1 MAENQLGAWLK
12 TQYGPGQR
20 YKSGRQLSLA
30 ISDGD
35 NPGLVFDI
43 ENRGSAR
50 VETMRKLATAL
61 DRSFL
66 EVLVLAGWLSQD
78 EVSSGGVSP
87 EERSH
92 LEKKRR
98 LGASDHAMLSEILD
112 RLLASNEAT
121 AESRRVADES
131 PGYQAGPEQ

>member
-1 MAENQLGAWLK
+1 MAESQLGVWLK

-78 EVSSGGVSP
+78 EVSAGGVTV
-87 EERSH
+87 EDRTL
-92 LEKKRR
+92 LEKWRG
-98 LGASDHAMLSEILD
+98 LGQADHDMLSEILD
-112 RLLASNEAT
+112 RLLVSSAAIEQARRAT
-121 AESRRVADES
+121 DES
-131 PGYQAGPEQ
+131 PHPGGPR